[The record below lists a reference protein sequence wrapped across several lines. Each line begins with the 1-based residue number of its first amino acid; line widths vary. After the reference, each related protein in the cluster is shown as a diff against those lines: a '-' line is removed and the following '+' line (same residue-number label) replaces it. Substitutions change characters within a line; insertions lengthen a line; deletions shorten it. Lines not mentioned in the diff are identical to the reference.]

1 VIVVVRCYLLD
12 PRNRVALLTGASYG
26 IGAATAHALMEAGC
40 RVALVARSADVLNS
54 LAGELRDQ
62 GGEVL
67 PLPADI
73 SDRAAAERAV
83 EQTVEIFGGL
93 DILINNAGVGLHQP
107 SLDAAWDDIHQLM
120 AVNWMGPLALIRA
133 AVPVMRGAGGGLIVN
148 VTSII
153 GRQAVPRS
161 GIYCA
166 SKAALERLGDSLRIE
181 LASQNIRVVTV
192 YPGLTRTDFSLH
204 TLGFDRSGQAGARSK
219 PYRVPTSSPER
230 VARTIVRAI
239 RREPRDAYVTLVD
252 WVFVTFSTLFPGI
265 LDSIL
270 RQYFAWRNRG

>member
-1 VIVVVRCYLLD
+1 
-12 PRNRVALLTGASYG
+12 
-26 IGAATAHALMEAGC
+26 
-40 RVALVARSADVLNS
+40 
-54 LAGELRDQ
+54 
-62 GGEVL
+62 
-67 PLPADI
+67 
-73 SDRAAAERAV
+73 
-83 EQTVEIFGGL
+83 
-93 DILINNAGVGLHQP
+93 
-107 SLDAAWDDIHQLM
+107 
-120 AVNWMGPLALIRA
+120 LIRA